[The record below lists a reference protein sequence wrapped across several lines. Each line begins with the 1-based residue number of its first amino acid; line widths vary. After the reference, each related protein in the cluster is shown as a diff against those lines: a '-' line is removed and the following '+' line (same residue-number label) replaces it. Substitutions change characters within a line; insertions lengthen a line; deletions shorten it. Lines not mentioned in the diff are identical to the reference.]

1 MTVRKVVASPNKEDP
16 MPKARRKRMT
26 YTEGQ
31 RKTILLAAQK
41 EGLTALQVQKKF
53 GVKPIT
59 YYSWRKKRG
68 VSARRGGRR
77 ALAMLAG
84 SGDIGIQVRSAV
96 QSRIRQVLPEIV
108 KSEVGS
114 YMNSLFGNGRRRRV
128 KF

>member
-1 MTVRKVVASPNKEDP
+1 

-59 YYSWRKKRG
+59 YHSWRKKRG
-68 VSARRGGRR
+68 VSARRGGRGPL
-77 ALAMLAG
+77 ALLAG
-84 SGDIGIQVRSAV
+84 SGDLGIQVRSAV

-114 YMNSLFGNGRRRRV
+114 YMNSLFGGGRGRRRV